1 MRRSSPSSKQTRRRV
16 LPWAVL
22 LQLGLVV
29 GRRVSE
35 LSEKDR
41 SRLAILLRDSRG
53 WPGRL
58 SGREREELRTLIGK
72 LDAVGMGREMLPLL
86 GPGRRGRRRR

>member
-1 MRRSSPSSKQTRRRV
+1 MRRSSGSSEQARRRV
-16 LPWAVL
+16 LPWAL
-22 LQLGLVV
+22 LLRMGLVV

-41 SRLAILLRDSRG
+41 SRLVILLRDSRG
-53 WPGRL
+53 WPGKL
-58 SGREREELRTLIGK
+58 SGREREELRRLIGK

-86 GPGRRGRRRR
+86 GAGRRGRRRH